1 MKKIN
6 LILSIFMLSQLGLSL
21 PTQAQSTCQAP
32 INSVVNEIKVKGV
45 VRVIVNTVNVINT
58 GNPTNRKNYLNL
70 RLSPYKSERE
80 RHINQRSIYVIE
92 NIMNSPVLM
101 KSYSDRIVSN
111 CQDIAVVSFGVDAT
125 DWVIDFAIQSN
136 GKTRQR
142 DCIPAGPNTP
152 TPTWNQ
158 MVCL

>member
-1 MKKIN
+1 MKKLN
-6 LILSIFMLSQLGLSL
+6 LILSIFIFSQLGLSL
-21 PTQAQSTCQAP
+21 PTKAQSSCQAT
-32 INSVVNEIKVKGV
+32 INSVINEIKGKGV
-45 VRVIVNTVNVINT
+45 TRVIVDTVNVINP

-70 RLSPYKSERE
+70 RLSPYNTEMERY
-80 RHINQRSIYVIE
+80 INQRSIYVIE

-136 GKTRQR
+136 GQTRQR
-142 DCIPAGPNTP
+142 DCIPPGPNTP